1 MESVTTPLSYMC
13 LLLVVVESVDFVHL
27 DLNSKK
33 ALRLGIS
40 HIIHLAVRE
49 TVLCASVHVAVY
61 ACISH
66 LCEETS
72 PPD

>member
-1 MESVTTPLSYMC
+1 MESVTTPLSYRC

-40 HIIHLAVRE
+40 HIIHLAVRSDE
-49 TVLCASVHVAVY
+49 LIGFPLQNLSIAISVRSNLQS
-61 ACISH
+61 AC
-66 LCEETS
+66 
-72 PPD
+72 

>member
-1 MESVTTPLSYMC
+1 MESVTTPLSYRC

-40 HIIHLAVRE
+40 HNSPRRPKRRVDRL
-49 TVLCASVHVAVY
+49 
-61 ACISH
+61 
-66 LCEETS
+66 S
-72 PPD
+72 PPNEHCHLSSLQP

>member
-27 DLNSKK
+27 NLNSKK

-40 HIIHLAVRE
+40 HIIHLAVRSDE
-49 TVLCASVHVAVY
+49 LIGFSLQMSIAISVRSNLES
-61 ACISH
+61 AC
-66 LCEETS
+66 
-72 PPD
+72 

>member
-27 DLNSKK
+27 DLNSKT

-40 HIIHLAVRE
+40 HMIHLVVRSDE
-49 TVLCASVHVAVY
+49 LVDFPLQMSIVISFRSNLES
-61 ACISH
+61 AC
-66 LCEETS
+66 
-72 PPD
+72 